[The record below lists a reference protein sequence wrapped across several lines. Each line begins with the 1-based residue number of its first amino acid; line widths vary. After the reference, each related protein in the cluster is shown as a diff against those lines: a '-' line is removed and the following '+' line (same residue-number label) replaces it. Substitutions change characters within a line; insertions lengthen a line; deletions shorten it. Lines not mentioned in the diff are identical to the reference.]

1 MLSWGLS
8 VVQASSTTLNLSSIS
23 VIGDVSSVTV
33 VLPPDPVRV
42 VVVFVMALICYFYAV
57 NTLII

>member
-33 VLPPDPVRV
+33 VLPPDPVSV